1 MIFTFPIEYQTKSK
15 HLSSFIT
22 NDLELANTIDAS
34 NLTINQQLFTPTT
47 DIGLEINKHMLHNY
61 SYDSSFLKDTQS
73 MLKKYKIKK
82 LKNVNKINDIIN
94 ENNKLTNFKE
104 KYFYIEWDCLEMLNQ
119 NENFLTIMSFYNL
132 SSPVLSLLFPFLL
145 LFIPFFILQ
154 IQQKPIE
161 INEYLIIL
169 RSVLSNHAIG
179 KVLFQWNNA
188 KGGEKVYILLSLAFY
203 IFSIY
208 QNIRYCIRF
217 YNNIKTIHTELF
229 LLKDYILNTLLNM
242 EHYLSI
248 SKKLKTYKKFSVRL
262 LEIKN
267 KLETFCNKINFTPF
281 EFSYKKVLEIGNIL
295 KVYYEFNK
303 SPEMQE
309 ALLYSLEFNGYLD
322 NLNGLKKHILSKK
335 INFVSFGDK
344 TNFKNIYYPS
354 LIKNKPIVNDLS
366 IVKNIILTGPN
377 ASGKTTILKSCLI
390 NIILSQTY
398 GCGCYSN
405 STIQLYKHLHCYL
418 NIPDTLGRDSLFQAE
433 ARRCKEIID
442 SITKYPTDTHFCAF
456 DELYSGT
463 NPKEAISSA
472 TAFMEYIIK
481 NKNVDC
487 LLTTHFIDVCEKLD
501 KHERIQN
508 YLMSVK
514 VEEDNKIKFT
524 YQVKEGISKIS
535 GGIDILKKLNYPK
548 EIIDSST
555 DQLS

>member
-1 MIFTFPIEYQTKSK
+1 MNFKFPIEYQTKSK
-15 HLSSFIT
+15 QISDFIT
-22 NDLELANTIDAS
+22 NDLELANTIDPS
-34 NLTINQQLFTPTT
+34 NSTINQQIFQPIT
-47 DIGLEINKHMLHNY
+47 DIGLEINKHMLTTYNY
-61 SYDSSFLKDTQS
+61 DPSFLKDTQK
-73 MLKKYKIKK
+73 MLKKYKIKE
-82 LKNVNKINDIIN
+82 LTNVNEINNIIK
-94 ENNKLTNFKE
+94 ENDKLSNFKE
-104 KYFYIEWDCLEMLNQ
+104 KYFYIEWDCLEMLNK

-132 SSPVLSLLFPFLL
+132 SSPILSLLFPFLL

-154 IQQKPIE
+154 IQQKPIDM
-161 INEYLIIL
+161 NEYLIIL

-179 KVLFQWNNA
+179 KVLFQWKQA

-217 YNNIKTIHTELF
+217 YNNIKNIHYELF
-229 LLKDYILNTLLNM
+229 LLKDYISNTLLNM
-242 EHYLSI
+242 NHYLDI
-248 SKKLKTYKKFSVRL
+248 SKKLKTYKKFSSQL
-262 LEIKN
+262 LEKKN
-267 KLETFCNKINFTPF
+267 ILKSFHDKINFTPF
-281 EFSYKKVLEIGNIL
+281 HFSYNKVLEIGSLL
-295 KVYYEFNK
+295 KVYYEFNQ
-303 SPEMQE
+303 SQE
-309 ALLYSLEFNGYLD
+309 IKDSLLYSLEFNGYLD

-344 TNFKNIYYPS
+344 TVFKNIYYPS
-354 LIKNKPIVNDLS
+354 LIHKTPIVNDLS
-366 IVKNIILTGPN
+366 IKKNIILTGPN

-398 GCGCYSN
+398 GCGCYTN
-405 STIQLYKHLHCYL
+405 STLQLYKHLHCYL

-442 SITKYPTDTHFCAF
+442 SINKYPNDTHFCAF

-472 TAFMEYIIK
+472 TSFMEYIIK

-487 LLTTHFIDVCEKLD
+487 LLTTHFIDVCQQLD

-508 YLMSVK
+508 YLMD
-514 VEEDNKIKFT
+514 VEIIDDKINFT
-524 YQVKEGISKIS
+524 YKVKEGISLIS

-548 EIIDSST
+548 EIIDSSI
-555 DQLS
+555 DKLS